1 MHTELLVQLKR
12 ITFGYQ
18 PAQPVLQDV
27 SLTLRRGEI
36 LTLIG
41 PNGAGKST
49 LLKIML
55 GLLQPQAGTVWRRD
69 GLRFGYVPQK
79 LHVDASLPMTAR
91 RFIELGLPP
100 GTHTLSNRWV
110 ELTRVSALLD
120 KPLQGLSGG
129 ELQRVMLCRAI
140 LRQPDVLVLDEP
152 LQGVDVQGQ
161 KFLYQLLVT
170 IRDELQCA
178 IVLISHD
185 LHLVMAQ
192 TDQVICLN
200 HHICCSGTPQS
211 VAEHPEYRRLFG
223 EDAGLFAIYTHHHD
237 PHRCAEHEGCTHE

>member
-1 MHTELLVQLKR
+1 MRLDH
-12 ITFGYQ
+12 IAFGYR
-18 PAQPVLQDV
+18 PDQPVLQDV
-27 SLTLRRGEI
+27 SFTVHRGEI

-55 GLLQPQAGTVWRRD
+55 GLLRPQSGALWRRD

-100 GTHTLSNRWV
+100 GVKRLDTHWLAQ
-110 ELTRVSALLD
+110 TRVTPLLD
-120 KPLQGLSGG
+120 KPLQSLSGG

-140 LRQPDVLVLDEP
+140 LRRPDVLVLDEP

-161 KFLYQLLVT
+161 KFLYQLLAT
-170 IRDELQCA
+170 LRDALHCA
-178 IVLISHD
+178 IVMISHD

-192 TDQVICLN
+192 TDRVICLN
-200 HHICCSGTPQS
+200 HHVCCSGTPQS
-211 VAEHPEYRRLFG
+211 VAAHPEYRRLFG
-223 EDAGLFAIYTHHHD
+223 EDAGLFAIYTHRHD
-237 PHRCAEHEGCTHE
+237 PARCAGHEDCAHG

>member
-1 MHTELLVQLKR
+1 M
-12 ITFGYQ
+12 
-18 PAQPVLQDV
+18 LQDV
-27 SLTLRRGEI
+27 SLTLHRGEI

-49 LLKIML
+49 LLKILL
-55 GLLQPQAGTVWRRD
+55 GLLTPQAGTVWRRPQ
-69 GLRFGYVPQK
+69 LRFGYVPQK
-79 LHVDASLPMTAR
+79 LHVDASLPLTAR
-91 RFIELGLPP
+91 RFIELGLPHKVATP
-100 GTHTLSNRWV
+100 DPRWL
-110 ELTRVSALLD
+110 ELTRVTPLLD

-161 KFLYQLLVT
+161 KFLYQLLLT
-170 IRDELQCA
+170 IRDTLGCA
-178 IVLISHD
+178 IVMISHD

-200 HHICCSGTPQS
+200 HHVCCSGPPQS

-237 PHRCAEHEGCTHE
+237 PHRCADHEGCTHD